1 MAVFAPIP
9 SAKVRIAVSPNPQL
23 FRKVR
28 KANRTSCSK
37 DSSRECRVCA
47 SSPGFLLGAS
57 PLRSRLFPPP
67 DLPLF
72 ALALGCGVFSVA
84 FALRVCGAAC
94 LPFVPSAARVSNAAL
109 CASEASRR
117 RALGSASWGRCF
129 FEPVLDGFSCRAMRA
144 CPKYKNATR
153 RTISHYLTFWY
164 RSSVWFV
171 RVGYWTNLYEFDVL
185 VRFPCGR
192 KLAFLASDFDFWL
205 CVVIL
210 GRRSG
215 RGCRAARG

>member
-9 SAKVRIAVSPNPQL
+9 SASVKIAVRPNPQL
-23 FRKVR
+23 LRKVR

-37 DSSRECRVCA
+37 DSNRECKVCA

-57 PLRSRLFPPP
+57 LLSSRLFPPP
-67 DLPLF
+67 EFPLF
-72 ALALGCGVFSVA
+72 ALALGCGGFSVA
-84 FALRVCGAAC
+84 LVLWLCGAAC

-109 CASEASRR
+109 GAAEASGRG
-117 RALGSASWGRCF
+117 ALGSASWGRCF

-164 RSSVWFV
+164 HPWVWLV
-171 RVGYWTNLYEFDVL
+171 RFGYWTNLYEFDVL
-185 VRFPCGR
+185 VRFPCCR

-215 RGCRAARG
+215 RGCRV

>member
-37 DSSRECRVCA
+37 DSSRECKVCA

-57 PLRSRLFPPP
+57 LLPSRLFPPP
-67 DLPLF
+67 ELPRF
-72 ALALGCGVFSVA
+72 ALALGRGVFSLGL
-84 FALRVCGAAC
+84 ALWVCGAAC

-109 CASEASRR
+109 GASDASRR
-117 RALGSASWGRCF
+117 GALGSASWGRCF
-129 FEPVLDGFSCRAMRA
+129 FEPVLDGISCRAMRA
-144 CPKYKNATR
+144 CPKYKIATR

-164 RSSVWFV
+164 RPSVWLV
-171 RVGYWTNLYEFDVL
+171 RVGYGGEF
-185 VRFPCGR
+185 RW
-192 KLAFLASDFDFWL
+192 A
-205 CVVIL
+205 
-210 GRRSG
+210 
-215 RGCRAARG
+215 